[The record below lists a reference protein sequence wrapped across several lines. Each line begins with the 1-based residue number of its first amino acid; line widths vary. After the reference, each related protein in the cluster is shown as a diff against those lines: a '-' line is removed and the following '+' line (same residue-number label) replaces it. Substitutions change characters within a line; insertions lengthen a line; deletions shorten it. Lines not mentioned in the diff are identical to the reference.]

1 MANTIK
7 LKRGT
12 STPSTSDIASGEVAI
27 DTSAKKLYVNDSG
40 TVKEIGGGGGVTSDA
55 QNNTVAG
62 SDAGDSFSGTDAT
75 NNTLFGKSAGTAIT
89 SGDNNACYG
98 YDSGTAITTGEHNV
112 FMGSSTG
119 NAVTVG
125 GKNIGIGKGALAGMQ
140 TGSNCVA
147 VGYLALKVTTGAANI
162 GIGSQAG
169 EALSTGWGNV
179 IVGGWAAS
187 SNLTTGTGNNIMGY
201 NSGNTLTTGSY
212 NTILGNGDDSPPNT
226 LTTGSNNTVIGHRA
240 AVSSATVSNEI
251 TLGDTNITKFRIP
264 GLNFSIKDS
273 TATDNYVLT
282 VDSNGDAGWEEAS
295 GGGAT
300 GGGSDKI
307 FQENGQTV
315 TTNYTIGTT
324 LGAACNALSAGP
336 ITINNS
342 ITVTIDSGDV
352 WTIV

>member
-55 QNNTVAG
+55 QYNTVAG
-62 SDAGDSFSGTDAT
+62 TNAGDSFDGTNAIK
-75 NNTLFGKSAGTAIT
+75 NTLFGYNAGTAIENGDVNT
-89 SGDNNACYG
+89 LIGFDAGKAMNSGSYN
-98 YDSGTAITTGEHNV
+98 TAVGAEALIGCTTGERNSA
-112 FMGSSTG
+112 FGE
-119 NAVTVG
+119 
-125 GKNIGIGKGALAGMQ
+125 
-140 TGSNCVA
+140 
-147 VGYLALKVTTGAANI
+147 GAA
-162 GIGSQAG
+162 
-169 EALSTGWGNV
+169 TGLTSGTYNQIFGPWS
-179 IVGGWAAS
+179 GWK
-187 SNLTTGTGNNIMGY
+187 LTTGTWNATLGYQAMRGDSANVTGDYNTIIGNKAAFGI
-201 NSGNTLTTGSY
+201 TTGSS
-212 NTILGNGDDSPPNT
+212 NTCLGYQSGDA
-226 LTTGSNNTVIGHRA
+226 LTTGSNNLVLGYNA
-240 AVSSATVSNEI
+240 AASAVDVSNEVTI
-251 TLGDTNITKFRIP
+251 GDTNITKFRVP
-264 GLNFSIKDS
+264 GLNFVVKDS
-273 TATDNYVLT
+273 TATEDYVLT
-282 VDSNGDAGWEEAS
+282 VDANGEAGWEEAS